1 MGVGWGRGLGRGCAG
16 QGRPGDSC
24 LDGLFSESWQ
34 SVTVLRVQ
42 AGASSL
48 GQAEVYLG
56 KVYLFI
62 QERFIFVVS
71 SSTKEEERVQ
81 LTLYT

>member
-1 MGVGWGRGLGRGCAG
+1 M
-16 QGRPGDSC
+16 
-24 LDGLFSESWQ
+24 
-34 SVTVLRVQ
+34 TVLRVQ